1 MRIGGRLLERDRGG
15 ATEGAW
21 RKWEAL
27 RAEIERLTAHA
38 DTADTPEDDPA
49 SPAPLW
55 FCWLGLGLANPNP
68 NPNPKPNP
76 NANANANRNPNPHQ
90 VWDVCFSPFNAQANP
105 KA

>member
-38 DTADTPEDDPA
+38 DTAEDDPA

-55 FCWLGLGLANPNP
+55 FCWLGLGLASPNP
-68 NPNPKPNP
+68 SRSPNP
-76 NANANANRNPNPHQ
+76 NASPSPNLTLTTTL
-90 VWDVCFSPFNAQANP
+90 
-105 KA
+105 